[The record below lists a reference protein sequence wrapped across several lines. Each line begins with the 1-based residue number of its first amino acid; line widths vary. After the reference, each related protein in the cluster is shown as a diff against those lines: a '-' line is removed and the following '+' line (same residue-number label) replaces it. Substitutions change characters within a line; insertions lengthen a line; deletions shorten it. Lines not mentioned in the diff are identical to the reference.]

1 MVQVSQRV
9 LAGNV
14 VLGGGLSIE
23 AVEVRVAVCLG
34 SFDPIP
40 HRHGGRGGKAW
51 GVVLGAHS
59 PGEASGPWVRWVGAV
74 AGHRGDP

>member
-1 MVQVSQRV
+1 MNQVCQRA
-9 LAGNV
+9 LAGDV

-34 SFDPIP
+34 SFDPIS
-40 HRHGGRGGKAW
+40 HRHGGCGRKAW
-51 GVVLGAHS
+51 GVVLGAHC

-74 AGHRGDP
+74 AGH